1 MCTKIN
7 PKGISQIYLI
17 FLQNKMM
24 CLKQWKIISLNGSV
38 VFEFLSFNKHQLLG
52 PEANSKN
59 LPKRPGVCVQK

>member
-24 CLKQWKIISLNGSV
+24 CLKQWKIISLKV
-38 VFEFLSFNKHQLLG
+38 RVMFEFLSFNKHQLLG
-52 PEANSKN
+52 PEVNSLN

>member
-1 MCTKIN
+1 
-7 PKGISQIYLI
+7 
-17 FLQNKMM
+17 MM
-24 CLKQWKIISLNGSV
+24 CLEQWKIISLNGSV